1 MLCSKPSP
9 HTTSDVEERVRRQF
23 PTPIDKWAMHEAKEA
38 IEKSKKKIS
47 CLVLPV
53 EKIHYLLSKDVL
65 QYKVE
70 LNVSIYITAVL
81 EYISA
86 DILKL
91 AGKF

>member
-1 MLCSKPSP
+1 
-9 HTTSDVEERVRRQF
+9 
-23 PTPIDKWAMHEAKEA
+23 MHEAKEA
-38 IEKSKKKIS
+38 IEKWKKKLP

-53 EKIHYLLSKDVL
+53 EKIHYLLAKDVL

-70 LNVSIYITAVL
+70 MNVSIYITAVL

-91 AGKF
+91 AGKWINQ